1 MSKAKPGR
9 WDGMCP
15 AGLHGLDYWGQKCD
29 LCPPVAPLPHPELW
43 TRAEVEALLAAQRE
57 ACAQWVMRADV
68 TWDTLS
74 ECGDAVRAT
83 PLVEITTNKD
93 KP

>member
-1 MSKAKPGR
+1 MSR
-9 WDGMCP
+9 WTCEQPYCSLELDHDGPCGS
-15 AGLHGLDYWGQKCD
+15 AHSERLY
-29 LCPPVAPLPHPELW
+29 